1 MPFIFTRIGD
11 NVSWAWCLFQI
22 DTKKLF
28 CFLWNYKVV
37 VGQIFVPEISLEGK
51 KKWEQRNGDQT
62 HSVIP
67 DKDGIQEDTNPDC
80 KWASVTL
87 VEAFVLVQCSQ
98 RGFSPA
104 EQTLFSQSLPD
115 FDGTIIVRKEDS
127 NAIAWGTHR
136 MGWTRAMHCRR
147 SSRERGSTQLFVS
160 SSSSLTVASREW
172 TKNGSTFPC
181 PDNQVL
187 HWNKQRDEH
196 LP

>member
-1 MPFIFTRIGD
+1 MSFLNRY
-11 NVSWAWCLFQI
+11 
-22 DTKKLF
+22 KKLF
-28 CFLWNYKVV
+28 CFLWNYKVAV
-37 VGQIFVPEISLEGK
+37 DQIFVPEISLEG

-67 DKDGIQEDTNPDC
+67 YKDGIQEDTNPDC
-80 KWASVTL
+80 KWASVTPG
-87 VEAFVLVQCSQ
+87 EAFVLAQCSQ

-104 EQTLFSQSLPD
+104 KQTLFSQSLPD
-115 FDGTIIVRKEDS
+115 SDGTIIVRKEDS
-127 NAIAWGTHR
+127 NAILWGTHR
-136 MGWTRAMHCRR
+136 MGWTRAMHCKR
-147 SSRERGSTQLFVS
+147 SSREKGSTQLFVG